1 MIFRFR
7 NFGLAGVPKKPPA
20 FVRITLLPEGE
31 INNITTNTPI
41 QEYHIATFS
50 TIGDGNGI

>member
-1 MIFRFR
+1 MK
-7 NFGLAGVPKKPPA
+7 GTPKKPPS

-31 INNITTNTPI
+31 LNNITATTPI

-50 TIGDGNGI
+50 TIGDGNGRKIIIFL